1 MLSAALRRQRGVTL
15 VELAVV
21 MVITGIVFAYVLPEL
36 RTWMRNLK
44 VRAAGESMLNGLNAA
59 RMEALKRNSPVTFWL
74 VSDASP
80 VPTNAC
86 SRSSSGVQWV
96 VSIND
101 PDGKC
106 GAEMG
111 KEDVEPVLLGR
122 SKAQEYSNT
131 VSVSAVDSAGTAVN
145 RVAFNGLGQVQQVA
159 GVTSIQTVDITSA
172 ESGARRLR
180 VVVETGGAVRL
191 CDRDV
196 SSTDPRACPTL

>member
-1 MLSAALRRQRGVTL
+1 MLSASIHRQRGVTL

-44 VRAAGESMLNGLNAA
+44 VRSTGESVLNGLNTA

-74 VSDASP
+74 VSDSSP

-86 SRSSSGVQWV
+86 SRSSSGAQWV

-101 PDGKC
+101 PGGKC
-106 GAEMG
+106 GAAMG
-111 KEDVEPVLLGR
+111 KDDVEPVILGR
-122 SKAQEYSNT
+122 SKAQEYSDKVT
-131 VSVSAVDSAGTAVN
+131 VAAVDATGTAVD
-145 RVAFNGLGQVQQVA
+145 RVAFNGLGQVQQVT
-159 GVTSIQTVDITSA
+159 GVASIQTVDISST

-180 VVVETGGAVRL
+180 VVVESGGAVRL

-196 SSTDPRACPTL
+196 SSTDPRACPAL